1 MEIKDFESIINT
13 TNIKLQTVYNNYK
26 FILEKTLNTE
36 CKWDKDYYKL
46 SIKDYN
52 NAKLTLQDI
61 EVILKVL
68 KESSN
73 IEEFRN
79 KILQWSD
86 YSKATVDLFLKS
98 SNPKE
103 YFDPNYKKTDI
114 ALIREYLKNKEQL
127 KEILHKIHDQY
138 IPNKVEK

>member
-36 CKWDKDYYKL
+36 CEWDKGYYKL

-68 KESSN
+68 KESLN

-114 ALIREYLKNKEQL
+114 TLIREYLKNKEQL

-138 IPNKVEK
+138 IPNKIKK